1 MTRCFAF
8 NTPHHKNEQA
18 GKILEINLQ
27 VQHFGATETAE
38 SWKPVA
44 SSRCQRGQELH
55 FYIGGEWKLLSVK
68 NQKI

>member
-27 VQHFGATETAE
+27 VKRFGATETAE
-38 SWKPVA
+38 A
-44 SSRCQRGQELH
+44 EN
-55 FYIGGEWKLLSVK
+55 LLQADAAKEDK
-68 NQKI
+68 NCIFT